1 MEKIQNSNEEGIEQK
16 KGLGEGEKAAILK
29 GILNRKSKQ
38 EKAASTPKRKETLD
52 LTVDVDVSR
61 LYEAMSTFFNGMA
74 NVFNQ
79 FANGMNAA
87 SNNFKDEA
95 IRILREKAEKEKSE
109 N

>member
-1 MEKIQNSNEEGIEQK
+1 MEKIQNSNE
-16 KGLGEGEKAAILK
+16 KAAQE
-29 GILNRKSKQ
+29 KQ
-38 EKAASTPKRKETLD
+38 EIIKRIIGRRGAQTIPEEKKDSTKLTTLD
-52 LTVDVDVSR
+52 LTIDVDVSR